1 MLSCLCNSNQ
11 TLRSRFINQLREALY
26 NKEDFT
32 QGEYIEA
39 LDYVQ
44 DTLKQDT
51 SVNLEKLDEIAKSLT
66 LEWKD
71 IGEIIRNDNQTKRVH
86 SSLAIIIGVTALVT
100 GIIMWLLMKK
110 K

>member
-1 MLSCLCNSNQ
+1 MLNCLCNTNQ
-11 TLRSRFINQLREALY
+11 TLRSRFINELRCALY

-51 SVNLEKLDEIAKSLT
+51 SVDLEKLNEIAKSLT

-71 IGEIIRNDNQTKRVH
+71 IGEIIRTDNQTKRVH
-86 SSLAIIIGVTALVT
+86 NTLAIIVGTTALVT
-100 GIIMWLLMKK
+100 GIVMWLLMRKK
-110 K
+110 